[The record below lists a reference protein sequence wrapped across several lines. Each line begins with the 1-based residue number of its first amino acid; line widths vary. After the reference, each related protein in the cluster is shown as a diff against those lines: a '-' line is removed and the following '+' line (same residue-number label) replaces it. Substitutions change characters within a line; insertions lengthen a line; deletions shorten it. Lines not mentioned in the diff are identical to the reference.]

1 MSTLIQSPMLATKLP
16 SIKSVNYPVLC
27 TPKLDG
33 IRCLVIN
40 GNAVSRKFKPIPN
53 NYIRE
58 QLKDL
63 PDNLDGELITYTNG
77 IRDNFNI
84 VSSKVMSEDGEPEF
98 SYEVFDYVSEN
109 LTKQYDCRMS
119 ELWLLKL
126 PNFINKLI
134 PITIQCEEELLSYEE
149 KCLNEGYEGIMLRIP
164 EGPYKC
170 GRSTPKEAYLLKL
183 KRFEDSEA
191 IIIGF
196 EERMHNANE
205 QTKDAFGYTERSSH
219 KDNMIPMNTLGALQ
233 VKDIKT
239 NKEFKIGTGFDDA
252 MRQLIWSSK
261 DKYINQIVVYK
272 HQPSGSDELP
282 RFPVFKGIRNK
293 IDM

>member
-1 MSTLIQSPMLATKLP
+1 MITSPMLATALP
-16 SIKSVNYPVLC
+16 SIDKVKYPVLC

-33 IRCLVIN
+33 IRCLIIN

-53 NYIRE
+53 NYIRKK
-58 QLKDL
+58 LKGL

-77 IRDNFNI
+77 VRDNFNI

-98 SYEVFDYVSEN
+98 SYEVFDYVDGN
-109 LTKQYDCRMS
+109 LTTTYKNRMQD
-119 ELWLLKL
+119 LYILAL
-126 PNFINKLI
+126 PAWINVNKLI
-134 PITIQCEEELLSYEE
+134 PITINNEQELLQYEE

-191 IIIGF
+191 IIVGF

-205 QTKDAFGYTERSSH
+205 ATKDAFGKTERSSH
-219 KDNMIPMNTLGALQ
+219 KDNLVPMNTLGALQ
-233 VKDIKT
+233 VRDIKT
-239 NKEFKIGTGFDDA
+239 NKEFKIGTGFDDT
-252 MRQLIWSSK
+252 MRKLIW
-261 DKYINQIVVYK
+261 DNQEKYLNQIVTYK

-282 RFPVFKGIRNK
+282 RFPVFKGFRNK

>member
-1 MSTLIQSPMLATKLP
+1 MIVSPMLASALP
-16 SIKSVNYPVLC
+16 SIDKVKYPVLC

-33 IRCLVIN
+33 IRCLIIN

-53 NYIRE
+53 RYIRE
-58 QLKDL
+58 KLKDL
-63 PDNLDGELITYTNG
+63 PENLDGELITYTDG
-77 IRDNFNI
+77 VRDNFNI

-98 SYEVFDYVSEN
+98 SYEVFDYVESN
-109 LTKQYDCRMS
+109 LTQSYISRMAS
-119 ELWLLKL
+119 LSILVL
-126 PNFINKLI
+126 PGFINKLLPLLI
-134 PITIQCEEELLSYEE
+134 DNEQELLIYEE

-196 EERMHNANE
+196 EERMHNTNE
-205 QTKDAFGYTERSSH
+205 ATKDAFGYIERSSH
-219 KDNMIPMNTLGALQ
+219 KDNLIPMGTLGSLR

-239 NKEFKIGTGFDDA
+239 DKEFNIGTGFDDA
-252 MRQLIWSSK
+252 IRQLIWNNRE
-261 DKYINQIVVYK
+261 KYLNQIVKYK

-282 RFPVFKGIRNK
+282 RFPVFLGFRDQR
-293 IDM
+293 DM

>member
-1 MSTLIQSPMLATKLP
+1 MIVSPMLASALP
-16 SIKSVNYPVLC
+16 SIDKVKYPVLC

-33 IRCLVIN
+33 IRCLIIN
-40 GNAVSRKFKPIPN
+40 GQAVSRKFKPIPN
-53 NYIRE
+53 KYIRKK
-58 QLKDL
+58 LKGL

-84 VSSKVMSEDGEPEF
+84 VSSKVMSEDGKPEF
-98 SYEVFDYVSEN
+98 TYEVFDYVKNN
-109 LTKQYDCRMS
+109 LNKPYIDRMFD
-119 ELWLLKL
+119 LNILAVDI
-126 PNFINKLI
+126 NIINKLI
-134 PITIQCEEELLSYEE
+134 PVKICNKEELLTYEK
-149 KCLNEGYEGIMLRIP
+149 KCLNEGYEGIMLRTP
-164 EGPYKC
+164 DSPYKC

-205 QTKDAFGYTERSSH
+205 ATKDAFGYIERSSH
-219 KDNMIPMNTLGALQ
+219 KDNLIPMGTLGSLR

-239 NKEFKIGTGFDDA
+239 DKEFNIGTGFDDVI
-252 MRQLIWSSK
+252 RQLIW
-261 DKYINQIVVYK
+261 DNREKYLNQIIKYK

-282 RFPVFKGIRNK
+282 RFPVFLGFRDQR
-293 IDM
+293 DM

>member
-1 MSTLIQSPMLATKLP
+1 MIVSPMLASALP
-16 SIKSVNYPVLC
+16 SIDKVKYPVLC

-33 IRCLVIN
+33 IRCLIIN

-53 NYIRE
+53 NYIRKK
-58 QLKDL
+58 LKGL

-77 IRDNFNI
+77 VRDNFNI
-84 VSSKVMSEDGEPEF
+84 VSSKVMSENGEPEF
-98 SYEVFDYVSEN
+98 SYEVFDYVKNN
-109 LTKQYDCRMS
+109 LNKPYIDRMFD
-119 ELWLLKL
+119 LKIL
-126 PNFINKLI
+126 ATDDINIINKLI
-134 PITIQCEEELLSYEE
+134 PVEIFSKEELLTYEE
-149 KCLNEGYEGIMLRIP
+149 KCLNEGYEGIMLRTP
-164 EGPYKC
+164 DSPYKC

-205 QTKDAFGYTERSSH
+205 ATKDAFGYIERSSH
-219 KDNMIPMNTLGALQ
+219 KDNLIPMGTLGSLR

-239 NKEFKIGTGFDDA
+239 DKEFNIGTGFDDA
-252 MRQLIWSSK
+252 IRQLIWNNRE
-261 DKYINQIVVYK
+261 KYLNQIIKYK

-282 RFPVFKGIRNK
+282 RFPVFLGFRDQR
-293 IDM
+293 DM

>member
-1 MSTLIQSPMLATKLP
+1 MIVSPMLASALP
-16 SIKSVNYPVLC
+16 SIDKVKYPVLC

-33 IRCLVIN
+33 IRCLIIN
-40 GNAVSRKFKPIPN
+40 GQAVSRKFKPIPN

-58 QLKDL
+58 QLKGL
-63 PDNLDGELITYTNG
+63 PENLDGELITYTNG

-98 SYEVFDYVSEN
+98 TYEVFDYVKTN
-109 LTKQYDCRMS
+109 LTQNYQSRMFM
-119 ELWLLKL
+119 LGILNL
-126 PNFINKLI
+126 PEFCNKLL
-134 PITIQCEEELLSYEE
+134 PIFIYDEQELLDYES

-170 GRSTPKEAYLLKL
+170 GRSTPKEAYLLKM

-196 EERMHNANE
+196 EERMHNTNE
-205 QTKDAFGYTERSSH
+205 ATKDAFGKTERSSH
-219 KDNMIPMNTLGALQ
+219 KDNMVPMGTLGSLR
-233 VKDIKT
+233 VRDIKT
-239 NKEFKIGTGFDDA
+239 GKEFNIGTGFDDA
-252 MRQLIWSSK
+252 TRQWMWDNKEKLMGDIAK
-261 DKYINQIVVYK
+261 YK

-282 RFPVFKGIRNK
+282 RFPVFLGLRDK

>member
-1 MSTLIQSPMLATKLP
+1 MIVSPMLASALP
-16 SIKSVNYPVLC
+16 SIDKVKYPVLC

-33 IRCLVIN
+33 IRCLIIN
-40 GNAVSRKFKPIPN
+40 GQAVSRKFKPIPN

-58 QLKDL
+58 QLKGL
-63 PDNLDGELITYTNG
+63 PENLDGELITYTNG

-98 SYEVFDYVSEN
+98 TYEVFDYVKTN
-109 LTKQYDCRMS
+109 LTQNYQFRMIM
-119 ELWLLKL
+119 LDLLNL
-126 PNFINKLI
+126 PEFCNKLL
-134 PITIQCEEELLSYEE
+134 PIFIYDEQELLDYES

-170 GRSTPKEAYLLKL
+170 GRSTPKEAYLLKM

-196 EERMHNANE
+196 EERMHNTNE
-205 QTKDAFGYTERSSH
+205 ATKDAFGKTERSSH
-219 KDNMIPMNTLGALQ
+219 KDNMVPMGTLGSLR
-233 VKDIKT
+233 VRDIKT
-239 NKEFKIGTGFDDA
+239 GKEFNIGTGFDDA
-252 MRQLIWSSK
+252 TRQWMWDNKEKLMGDIAK
-261 DKYINQIVVYK
+261 YK

-282 RFPVFKGIRNK
+282 RFPVFLGLRDK

>member
-1 MSTLIQSPMLATKLP
+1 MITSPMLATALP
-16 SIKSVNYPVLC
+16 SIDKVKYPVLC

-33 IRCLVIN
+33 IRCLIIN
-40 GNAVSRKFKPIPN
+40 GQAVSRKFKPIPN

-58 QLKDL
+58 QLKGL
-63 PDNLDGELITYTNG
+63 PENLDGELITYTNG

-98 SYEVFDYVSEN
+98 TYEVFDYVKTN
-109 LTKQYDCRMS
+109 LTQNYQFRMIM
-119 ELWLLKL
+119 LDILNL
-126 PNFINKLI
+126 PEFCNKLL
-134 PITIQCEEELLSYEE
+134 PIFIYDEQELLDYES

-170 GRSTPKEAYLLKL
+170 GRSTPKEAYLLKM

-191 IIIGF
+191 SIIGF

-205 QTKDAFGYTERSSH
+205 ATKDAFGKTERSSH
-219 KDNMIPMNTLGALQ
+219 KDNLVPMGTLGSLR

-239 NKEFKIGTGFDDA
+239 DKEFNIGTGFDDA
-252 MRQLIWSSK
+252 IRQLIW
-261 DKYINQIVVYK
+261 DNREKYLNQIVKYK

-282 RFPVFKGIRNK
+282 RFPVFLGFRDQR
-293 IDM
+293 DM

>member
-1 MSTLIQSPMLATKLP
+1 MQISSPMLATALP
-16 SIKSVNYPVLC
+16 SIDKVKYPVLC

-33 IRCLVIN
+33 IRCLIVN
-40 GNAVSRKFKPIPN
+40 GQAVSRKFKPIPN

-58 QLKDL
+58 TLKGL
-63 PDNLDGELITYTNG
+63 PENLDGELITYTDG
-77 IRDNFNI
+77 VRDNFNI

-98 SYEVFDYVSEN
+98 TYEVFDYVKDDLAKSYE
-109 LTKQYDCRMS
+109 CRMV
-119 ELWLLKL
+119 ELWKLKL
-126 PNFINKLI
+126 PNFVNKLI
-134 PITIQCEEELLSYEE
+134 PLIVQCEKHLLEYEE
-149 KCLNEGYEGIMLRIP
+149 KRLNEGYEGIMLRIP

-205 QTKDAFGYTERSSH
+205 ATKDAFGKTERSSH
-219 KDNMIPMNTLGALQ
+219 KDNLVPMNTLGALQ
-233 VKDIKT
+233 VRDIKT
-239 NKEFKIGTGFDDA
+239 NKEFKIGTGFDDVI
-252 MRQLIWSSK
+252 RQLIWDNQ
-261 DKYINQIVVYK
+261 DKYLNQIVTYK

-282 RFPVFKGIRNK
+282 RFPVFKGFRDT

>member
-1 MSTLIQSPMLATKLP
+1 MTQIVSPMLAEKLP
-16 SIKSVNYPVLC
+16 SLDKVKYPVLC

-33 IRCLVIN
+33 IRCLIIN
-40 GNAVSRKFKPIPN
+40 GQAVSRKFKPIPN

-58 QLKDL
+58 RLRGL
-63 PDNLDGELITYTNG
+63 PENLDGELITYTNG

-98 SYEVFDYVSEN
+98 TYEVFDYVGGDLKQGY
-109 LTKQYDCRMS
+109 LTRMHYL
-119 ELWLLKL
+119 EQLIL
-126 PNFINKLI
+126 PEFVNKLL
-134 PITIQCEEELLSYEE
+134 PKTIDDQEDLLSYES
-149 KCLNEGYEGIMLRIP
+149 KCLSEGYEGIMLRTP
-164 EGPYKC
+164 NGPYKC
-170 GRSTPKEAYLLKL
+170 GRSTVKEAYLLKL

-196 EERMHNANE
+196 EERMHNTNE
-205 QTKDAFGYTERSSH
+205 ATKDAFGKTERSSH
-219 KDNMIPMNTLGALQ
+219 KDNMVPMNTLGALQ
-233 VKDIKT
+233 VRDIKS

-252 MRQLIWSSK
+252 TRKLIWDNK
-261 DKYINQIVVYK
+261 WKVLDEIVKYK

-282 RFPVFKGIRNK
+282 RFPVFLGMRDK